1 MKKLLYTWITMDNI
15 LKCIVESQTS
25 TTARKIKE
33 IYMNLLAGRS
43 HESIELTGV
52 QMFQKDGVLSHTAP
66 AVKDWTSACEIHVI
80 NDWHDEFPHIS
91 PIENIW
97 IIIKMDLQKKTPAF
111 CLVWRRPFDSR
122 GPKYLNEI
130 LT

>member
-52 QMFQKDGVLSHTAP
+52 QMFQQDGVLSHTAP
-66 AVKDWTSACEIHVI
+66 AVKD
-80 NDWHDEFPHIS
+80 
-91 PIENIW
+91 
-97 IIIKMDLQKKTPAF
+97 
-111 CLVWRRPFDSR
+111 
-122 GPKYLNEI
+122 
-130 LT
+130 